1 MKNKNIF
8 LITIFTILMLLV
20 VSCSRQSTNNS
31 VSTEELPPAEVNTT
45 SNQVETA
52 PQVPVNST
60 NLMMATFQLEKTEH
74 AITVE
79 QAEELLPLWKV
90 YQNLVNSD
98 TAAEAEREALINQI
112 AGVMTEEQMAYLES
126 DELDPQETMALMAEY
141 GIEMQGGMGMGNRPN
156 GEGDDQEMT
165 DAQREEMQ
173 TMRETIGGGEGGPG
187 GGMGGGMGQD
197 IDPEQ
202 LATMQAERAA
212 EGGGVRG
219 GGQMD
224 TILLPALMELLESKL

>member
-1 MKNKNIF
+1 MKNKNIY
-8 LITIFTILMLLV
+8 LITLFTILMLLV
-20 VSCSRQSTNNS
+20 VSCSGQSTNDS

-98 TAAEAEREALINQI
+98 IAAEAEREALINQI

-197 IDPEQ
+197 MDPEQ